1 MKDIEKLKHIYTQ
14 YKNIDQVDLSPI
26 LRDIGLDEVTDD
38 MLYEYIY
45 DFINHDLRDDFLMF
59 GKYELRIYLKER
71 YGLEFKERIT
81 YWAWI
86 NEEIEKI
93 ID

>member
-1 MKDIEKLKHIYTQ
+1 MKDIEKLKHIYTH

-38 MLYEYIY
+38 MIYEYIY

-59 GKYELRIYLKER
+59 GKYDLRIYLKEL
-71 YGLEFKERIT
+71 YGHEFKARPT
-81 YWAWI
+81 YWTWI
-86 NEEIEKI
+86 DEDIEKI
-93 ID
+93 IN

>member
-1 MKDIEKLKHIYTQ
+1 MNDIEKLKHIYTQ

-45 DFINHDLRDDFLMF
+45 DFIDHDLRDDFLMF
-59 GKYELRIYLKER
+59 EKHDLRIYLKER
-71 YGLEFKERIT
+71 YGLDFKERTT
-81 YWAWI
+81 YWACI

-93 ID
+93 I